1 MRRFMTIA
9 LASASLFAMSAGD
22 AAAAGK
28 NPPASC
34 GLGNLVSEGTQ
45 ELGGI
50 GRAFHQLGFDNV
62 GHRLQLFH
70 EDVKTFCNEDFGV

>member
-1 MRRFMTIA
+1 MRRIVTLA

-28 NPPASC
+28 NPRTSC

-50 GRAFHQLGFDNV
+50 GRAFHELGFGSV

-70 EDVKTFCNEDFGV
+70 EDVKFFCNEDFGV